1 MLMFATG
8 TGTKRN
14 LAGMRA
20 NGWGLLLTPDR
31 PELLTGFAAVAIDN
45 GAWGAHQCGEEWT
58 PDKFCKL
65 VDKHG
70 AIAHWVVAPDIVCG
84 GLESLARSVQWLP
97 WLLDRCRRVLIA
109 VQDGITATDL
119 MPLVNDRVG
128 IFVGGSTNWKIE
140 TLPMWGELAKNSGC
154 YLHVGR
160 VNSAKRIRLCAMSGA
175 DSVDGTSGTRFAVT
189 IPPLSVAC
197 SQAALELFA

>member
-8 TGTKRN
+8 TGTRRN

-31 PELLTGFAAVAIDN
+31 PELLPGFTEIAIDN
-45 GAWGAHQCGEEWT
+45 GAWGAFQRKEEWV

-65 VDKHG
+65 VNQYGRRAK
-70 AIAHWVVAPDIVCG
+70 WVVAPDIVCG
-84 GLESLARSVQWLP
+84 GVESLARSLEWLP
-97 WLLDRCRRVLIA
+97 WLSERCTQVLIA
-109 VQDGITATDL
+109 VQDGMSAEH
-119 MPLVNDRVG
+119 LVPHVSKSVG
-128 IFVGGSTNWKIE
+128 LFVGGSSDWKEE
-140 TLPMWGELAKNSGC
+140 TLPMWGKLARESGC

-160 VNSAKRIRLCAMSGA
+160 VNSARRIRLCAMSGA

-189 IPPLSVAC
+189 IPPLSLAC
-197 SQAALELFA
+197 AQAALELY